1 MVKRFGIKVSI
12 RLKMLVGFVLI
23 GLLSALV
30 VGGIAYKN
38 ISDYELTKVKDK
50 LKMIA
55 EIGASNI
62 DAELH
67 TQLQPGDEDE
77 EAYTDL
83 LAKLRSFKK
92 TSELTYLYTYIPVNE
107 EKVKFILDTDES
119 EEQAKIGDEYP
130 EDGEKLD
137 SEIKQALLGEVT
149 VTKTPQTDQWGTFL
163 SGFAPIKN
171 SNGEVVAI
179 VGADIAVKD
188 LTDMKNKLL
197 ILIGA
202 GMLLSILISIV
213 AATLFSRLIS
223 RPISLM
229 VDSLEDVVQ
238 NSGDLT
244 QEIKIKTGDEIE
256 QLAGKTNELLANIR
270 SIIKM
275 IRETTVNVNRNSK
288 EITESIHN
296 TSEVTANV
304 NLAMQEIAKGT
315 SIQSEIVNES
325 TDKIEDLS
333 NCINVL
339 SQNSNEISNSAKE
352 AISFTNEGTIAMV
365 DLQQKFKVSEE
376 IVGSVSET
384 VKKLESKSEE
394 ITKIIEVITKISEQT
409 NLLALNA
416 AIEAARAGEQGR
428 GFAVVADEIRKLA
441 ENTTVSAKEI
451 SNHINEVRS
460 QSIDTADAMNKM
472 VDTMSS
478 QSASIDNTSNVL
490 TGITDIVANIS
501 GNILNIEVAIKN
513 VYKEKEDVLKL
524 IHQIQ
529 HTSEQMVA
537 GTEEVNAASEEQ
549 HTVVENISTS
559 IDELRNMT
567 DELENAVK
575 KFKV

>member
-1 MVKRFGIKVSI
+1 MSKYLGIKVSI
-12 RLKMLVGFVLI
+12 RLKMLVGFILI

-30 VGGIAYKN
+30 VGGITYKN
-38 ISDYELTKVKDK
+38 ISDYELSQVKEK

-55 EIGASNI
+55 ELGASNI
-62 DAELH
+62 DADTH
-67 TQLQPGDEDE
+67 SQLQPGDENKAD
-77 EAYTDL
+77 YTNL
-83 LAKLRSFKK
+83 LDKLRSFKK
-92 TSELTYLYTYIPVNE
+92 TSKLTYLYTYVPVNK

-119 EEQAKIGDEYP
+119 EDQAKIGDEYP
-130 EDGEKLD
+130 EDGVKLD
-137 SEIKQALLGEVT
+137 LEIKQALAGKIA
-149 VTKTPQTDQWGTFL
+149 VTKSPQTDQWGTFL

-171 SNGEVVAI
+171 SNGEVVAV

-188 LTDMKNKLL
+188 LTEMKNRLL
-197 ILIGA
+197 ILIGV
-202 GMLLSILISIV
+202 GMLLSILFSIV
-213 AATLFSRLIS
+213 AALLFSRLIS
-223 RPISLM
+223 RPIGLM

-288 EITESIHN
+288 EITAAIKN
-296 TSEVTANV
+296 TAEVTTTV
-304 NLAMQEIAKGT
+304 HIAMQEIASGAGV
-315 SIQSEIVNES
+315 QSEIVNES
-325 TDKIEDLS
+325 TEKIEDLS
-333 NCINVL
+333 ECINVL
-339 SQNSNEISNSAKE
+339 SENSDEISKSAKE
-352 AISFTNEGTIAMV
+352 AISYTNEGTMAMD

-376 IVGSVSET
+376 IVGTVSET

-394 ITKIIEVITKISEQT
+394 IMKIIEVITRISEQT

-441 ENTTVSAKEI
+441 EHTTVSAKEI

-460 QSIDTADAMNKM
+460 QSIDTATAMDKM

-478 QSASIDNTSNVL
+478 QSTSIDNTSSVL

-501 GNILNIEVAIKN
+501 GNILNIEHAIKN

-529 HTSEQMVA
+529 NTSEQMVA
-537 GTEEVNAASEEQ
+537 GTEEVNAAGEEQ
-549 HTVVENISTS
+549 HIVVENISES
-559 IDELRNMT
+559 VQQLKNLT
-567 DELENAVK
+567 DDLENAVK